1 MIASKELII
10 HNEGFGWTNAESW
23 WLSLTSGEKND
34 VMALKGDA
42 KWRIGHA
49 FPGIWWSKLTDDEKT
64 EAFKYYLDVM
74 REMAKVDKWWDLLS
88 GEARERLL
96 EGEELTSGLKLL
108 LFEES
113 LVFTKL
119 IGEAHK
125 WWFSLSEDERIYFAK
140 MSDSDNH
147 GVWWSALDMNK
158 KIELCT
164 LSKKVAFGKL
174 LDG

>member
-1 MIASKELII
+1 MFKITVEMKTGDI
-10 HNEGFGWTNAESW
+10 NA
-23 WLSLTSGEKND
+23 
-34 VMALKGDA
+34 
-42 KWRIGHA
+42 
-49 FPGIWWSKLTDDEKT
+49 
-64 EAFKYYLDVM
+64 
-74 REMAKVDKWWDLLS
+74 
-88 GEARERLL
+88 
-96 EGEELTSGLKLL
+96 
-108 LFEES
+108 S